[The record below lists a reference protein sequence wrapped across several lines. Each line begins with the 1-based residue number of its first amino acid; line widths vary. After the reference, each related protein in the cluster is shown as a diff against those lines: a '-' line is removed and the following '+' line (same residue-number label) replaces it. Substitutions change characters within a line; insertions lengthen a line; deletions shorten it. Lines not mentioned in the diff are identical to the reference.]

1 MVKVFFYKAIDVL
14 RPLTNDPFCPISS
27 SDSNYN
33 PRNTYCI
40 TVVKIFV
47 FTRSKS
53 GIFDLILHK
62 IDHFSKVSNREVT
75 CEKSEN
81 QMSPSS
87 CSNYLFLSRKRK

>member
-47 FTRSKS
+47 FLDLAQNWSFLKGLKSRSNLREKRESDESIELLKLSVFKS
-53 GIFDLILHK
+53 
-62 IDHFSKVSNREVT
+62 
-75 CEKSEN
+75 
-81 QMSPSS
+81 
-87 CSNYLFLSRKRK
+87 